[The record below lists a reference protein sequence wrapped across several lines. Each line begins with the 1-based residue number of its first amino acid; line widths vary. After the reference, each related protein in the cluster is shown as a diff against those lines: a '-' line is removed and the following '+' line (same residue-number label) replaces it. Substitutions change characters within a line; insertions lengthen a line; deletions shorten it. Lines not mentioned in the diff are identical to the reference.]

1 MNQKAMLTEMFA
13 GLNDFQRTT
22 SDPAIIPKI
31 DPVLIDMLRYTKRPE
46 GTEVF
51 GIEFAKKVLAPHYHD
66 NMRSID
72 VIKVMESLIVRLAG
86 YPEFKLNYRA
96 CMRKVLM
103 APLEGVSTCLGDPV
117 FGPTKDTIVSVYGF
131 YDAMVA
137 EMLHIL
143 QMAPIGWC
151 RDQLYPE

>member
-1 MNQKAMLTEMFA
+1 MNQKEMLTEMFTH
-13 GLNDFQRTT
+13 LDDFQRAI
-22 SDPAIIPKI
+22 SDPPVVPKI
-31 DPVLIDMLRYTKRPE
+31 DPVLIDLLRFTKDPE
-46 GTEVF
+46 APVF
-51 GIEFAKKVLAPHYHD
+51 GIESARKVLGPHYHD
-66 NMRSID
+66 NMHLID
-72 VIKVMESLIVRLAG
+72 VVKVMESLIARLSEH
-86 YPEFKLNYRA
+86 PEFKLNYRD

-117 FGPTKDTIVSVYGF
+117 FGPTPATVTSVYAF